1 MFEYRAFKEK
11 GLPLG
16 SGTAESAIR
25 RVINLRIK
33 GCGIFWKRE
42 STEKMILLRSLFL
55 TGRLEIALEKVSQ
68 NLEFLNA
75 QNDLEA
81 LRPAT

>member
-1 MFEYRAFKEK
+1 
-11 GLPLG
+11 L
-16 SGTAESAIR
+16 
-25 RVINLRIK
+25 V
-33 GCGIFWKRE
+33 
-42 STEKMILLRSLFL
+42 L

-81 LRPAT
+81 LRPAA